1 MSIIE
6 YHIWKRYKTR

>member
-6 YHIWKRYKTR
+6 YHIWKRDKTR